1 MYYKYKATV
10 ASTSITCTYVKG
22 QKLENG
28 NISKL
33 PQNSF
38 HKSTMRS
45 GNSFLGGF
53 LIHFLSTVDG
63 LPRTRALSG
72 RRNSGG
78 S

>member
-22 QKLENG
+22 QELENG

-45 GNSFLGGF
+45 ENSFF
-53 LIHFLSTVDG
+53 LEDS
-63 LPRTRALSG
+63 
-72 RRNSGG
+72 
-78 S
+78 